1 MDSLEHDA
9 AVQATNDDAQTTK
22 VNTVER
28 GYYDDP
34 FIRYFARKGSRKS
47 PLINR
52 GTWVRVQSVYDSVDR
67 FLETYRESS
76 CRQIISLG
84 SGFDSLYF
92 QLQRKGLLREGD
104 RFLDVDYETVIS
116 KKVEIIRTN
125 PELRAALRADLTEL
139 TNTCGAMTDQYILAG
154 VDLRVVEDFQRVA
167 ERVCG
172 FSLKA
177 PTLVICELVLI
188 YMEPK
193 YSDAVLNYL
202 SSSFAEL
209 LLFNFEQVGPEDPFG
224 KQMTKN
230 IEARGSPL
238 MGLSAYP
245 NVRALKERFEKFN
258 FNEVAAKSMLEY
270 YSKFVSSSEKIRTS
284 RLEPLDEIEEFE
296 LILEHYCI
304 VWASR
309 SDGDLARIE
318 KLFPPEAG

>member
-1 MDSLEHDA
+1 MDLFEHDA

-22 VNTVER
+22 INTVAR
-28 GYYDDP
+28 GYYEDP
-34 FIRYFARKGSRKS
+34 FVRYFARTGSRKS

-52 GTWVRVQSVYDSVDR
+52 GTWVRVQAVYDSVYR
-67 FLETYRESS
+67 FLETYRENS
-76 CRQIISLG
+76 CRQIVSLG

-92 QLQRKGLLREGD
+92 QLQRKGLLQEGD
-104 RFLDVDYETVIS
+104 RFLDVDYDSVIS

-125 PELRAALRADLTEL
+125 PELRTALRADLTQL
-139 TNTCGAMTDQYILAG
+139 TNACGAKTDQYILAG
-154 VDLRVVEDFQRVA
+154 VDLRLVEDFKRVTEEVA
-167 ERVCG
+167 G
-172 FSLKA
+172 FNLKK

-193 YSDAVLNYL
+193 YSDAVLSYL

-238 MGLSAYP
+238 MGLVAYP
-245 NVRALKERFEKFN
+245 SVRAQKERFQKFN
-258 FNEVAAKSMLEY
+258 FNAVAAMSMLEY
-270 YSKFVSSSEKIRTS
+270 YSKFVSASEKIRTN

-296 LILEHYCI
+296 LILEHYCT

-309 SDGDLARIE
+309 TTGDLAHIE
-318 KLFPPEAG
+318 RLLPPEAG